1 MKSMSPVE
9 SEVVRVYEIG
19 ENMSPVK
26 NGVVRV
32 NEIDEHVT
40 FHERGSEG

>member
-1 MKSMSPVE
+1 MISMSPVE

-26 NGVVRV
+26 SGGVRV
-32 NEIDEHVT
+32 NEIDEDVT
-40 FHERGSEG
+40 RHERGSES